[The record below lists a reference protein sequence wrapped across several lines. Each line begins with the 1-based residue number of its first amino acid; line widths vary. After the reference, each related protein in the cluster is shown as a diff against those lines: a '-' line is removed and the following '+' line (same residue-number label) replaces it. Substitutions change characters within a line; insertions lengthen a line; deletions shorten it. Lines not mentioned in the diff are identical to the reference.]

1 MNRVHD
7 LSNLIQLYQ
16 DKIQPKQHH
25 VILATHV
32 ATLSRDF
39 GLNQDEQLK
48 MDQYSGGNIQLVY
61 NQNENKLVVKHIFI
75 NKTYVIDF
83 QVSDFN
89 KILIFL
95 RLNFS

>member
-39 GLNQDEQLK
+39 VLNQDEQLK